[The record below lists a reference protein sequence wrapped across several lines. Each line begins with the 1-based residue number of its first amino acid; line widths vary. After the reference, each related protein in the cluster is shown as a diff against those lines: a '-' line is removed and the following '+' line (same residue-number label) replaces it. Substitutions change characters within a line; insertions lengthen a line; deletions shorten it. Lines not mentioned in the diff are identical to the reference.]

1 MDDEALAQFPDS
13 EERVGFT
20 MSPDE
25 LHSELTPQDFNM
37 SMRKTEVV
45 AKKPNQSMVKPNN
58 RVKSIDLN
66 LGQFSNKKW
75 RSNSQSGIGLGV

>member
-1 MDDEALAQFPDS
+1 
-13 EERVGFT
+13 
-20 MSPDE
+20 
-25 LHSELTPQDFNM
+25 M

-75 RSNSQSGIGLGV
+75 RSNSQSGIGLGVQ